1 MRAHWIQTLFSFQL
15 SSYCIQDFT
24 LILPQSLLILHLHT
38 TALSKNHCTHT
49 RLLPCPFHIFTP
61 LTLHTV
67 DVHAALLL
75 CYLLVLLSTSLPH
88 HHPCLH
94 DKVTMLLQSDAI
106 KSGTIQKK
114 RNHVS
119 FNACSGRS
127 PSLLS
132 CDFVSH
138 QFSLFGQPC
147 SPRTGMLHSAQCI
160 LPPAAQWHEIY
171 SAQHCL

>member
-1 MRAHWIQTLFSFQL
+1 MRPVCHTGCCMSSVWMRHDTNFALELTMRAHWIQTLFSFQL

-94 DKVTMLLQSDAI
+94 DRFTMLLQSHVVY
-106 KSGTIQKK
+106 SGTIQKK
-114 RNHVS
+114 KTKTKPKTNQTKTMS
-119 FNACSGRS
+119 
-127 PSLLS
+127 
-132 CDFVSH
+132 
-138 QFSLFGQPC
+138 PC
-147 SPRTGMLHSAQCI
+147 STHVLDAH
-160 LPPAAQWHEIY
+160 LP
-171 SAQHCL
+171 SCLAT